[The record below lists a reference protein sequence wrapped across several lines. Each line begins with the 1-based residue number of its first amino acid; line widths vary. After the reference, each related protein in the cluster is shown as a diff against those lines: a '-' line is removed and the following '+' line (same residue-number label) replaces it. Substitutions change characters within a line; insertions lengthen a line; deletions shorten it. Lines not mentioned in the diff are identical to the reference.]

1 MPSEIESR
9 AGELVECRGST
20 GNGTKRLG
28 GLAAVF
34 GSLSQ
39 LLPGGFHEIVS
50 PGAFAQS
57 KAAGWPGVLAKFEH
71 RDVLGSIRGNTL
83 ALEITRAG
91 LDYVVDVVPSGIGE
105 HAYALAQRGDLAS
118 SFAFNVLDDWFEL
131 GSDGIPLRHLESL
144 KLLDVSCVAH
154 PAYEDATCAMRRLG
168 EQVGA
173 PFRRRA
179 ESCRKWSSGSVFHPH
194 RPPEPSRQA
203 SADLPSARG
212 RTYGDA
218 LGHTVNATAR
228 GRRKDGHLTP
238 HQKVIETYAMDPAW
252 LE

>member
-91 LDYVVDVVPSGIGE
+91 LDYVVEVVPSGIGE

-173 PFRRRA
+173 PFEDVRSHAENGRLAAFFTRA
-179 ESCRKWSSGSVFHPH
+179 DRPNH
-194 RPPEPSRQA
+194 RGKRP
-203 SADLPSARG
+203 L
-212 RTYGDA
+212 TYHQREVELMGMRWGTPLTPQQEA
-218 LGHTVNATAR
+218 VEKMR
-228 GRRKDGHLTP
+228 HLTP